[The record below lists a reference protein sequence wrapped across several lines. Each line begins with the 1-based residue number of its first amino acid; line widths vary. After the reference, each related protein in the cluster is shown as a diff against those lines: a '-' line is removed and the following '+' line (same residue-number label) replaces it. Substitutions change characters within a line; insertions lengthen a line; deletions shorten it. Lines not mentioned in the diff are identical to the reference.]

1 MCGHSRPPLIC
12 AGRGPTRSRSSG
24 CSPKARRPTA
34 KKADIVSRAEIY
46 RRTAIAY
53 DEDGGTEVRI
63 AAAQAADELLSIKGV
78 DAAFTL
84 FTENGGVNVSA
95 RSLGDFNVQLVME
108 AIGGGGH
115 LTMAG
120 AYLRDTGMEEAR
132 RLLVSAIDAHIQTR
146 EQSLAA
152 QLHQNESV

>member
-1 MCGHSRPPLIC
+1 MQLMMGVEASFALFVD
-12 AGRGPTRSRSSG
+12 G
-24 CSPKARRPTA
+24 
-34 KKADIVSRAEIY
+34 
-46 RRTAIAY
+46 
-53 DEDGGTEVRI
+53 ED
-63 AAAQAADELLSIKGV
+63 
-78 DAAFTL
+78 
-84 FTENGGVNVSA
+84 VNISA
-95 RSLGDFNVQLVME
+95 RSMGDFNVQLVME
-108 AIGGGGH
+108 ALGGGGH